1 MNSFKI
7 NVIPTI
13 LAVAIAALSSY
24 GFYVCCDSEECK
36 TVVAIGGFVMLFAS
50 LFGMMGFTYE
60 KTKNQSLVR
69 VVSSLFLLV
78 ALISNIVF
86 CSVSFAMP
94 AYIIINGMLTLAYVL
109 TVYLL
114 DKASI

>member
-1 MNSFKI
+1 MNSLKI
-7 NVIPTI
+7 NVVPTI
-13 LAVAIAALSSY
+13 LAVAIAALSAY
-24 GFYVCCDSEECK
+24 AFYVCCGCEECK
-36 TVVAIGGFVMLFAS
+36 AVVAIGGFVMLFAS
-50 LFGMMGFTYE
+50 LFGIMGFSYE

-86 CSVSFAMP
+86 CSVSFALP
-94 AYIIINGMLTLAYVL
+94 AYIITNGMLVLAYVV

>member
-7 NVIPTI
+7 NVVPTI
-13 LAVAIAALSSY
+13 LAVAIAALSTY
-24 GFYVCCDSEECK
+24 GFYIYCDSEECK
-36 TVVAIGGFVMLFAS
+36 IVVAIGGFVMLFAS
-50 LFGMMGFTYE
+50 LFGIMGFTYE

-69 VVSSLFLLV
+69 VVSSLFLV
-78 ALISNIVF
+78 VSLISNIVF
-86 CSVSFAMP
+86 CSVTFAVP
-94 AYIIINGMLTLAYVL
+94 AYIITNGMLTLAYVL